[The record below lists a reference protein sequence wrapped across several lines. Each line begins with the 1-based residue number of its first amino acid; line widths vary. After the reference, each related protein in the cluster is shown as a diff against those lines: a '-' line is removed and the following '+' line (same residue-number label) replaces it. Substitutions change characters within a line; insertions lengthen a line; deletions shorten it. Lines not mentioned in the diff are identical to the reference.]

1 MRRFILA
8 VISLTL
14 AAACAGPVAATAGK
28 SQTASGSLT
37 DQLKSPDPKVR
48 AKAAREL
55 GKEGNISSI
64 PALSAALSDSEP
76 KVRREVVIALAQM
89 HGPQVLEAL
98 IKATHDQDD
107 GARMLAVKSLV
118 GYYTGDV
125 PKHGFTAFVK
135 KTWKG
140 ATAHFEMDTKHIP
153 PGIVV
158 DPNVVSALVAVMN
171 ANGAPNASEEAA
183 KGLGI
188 LGAQAAVPDLVK
200 AAHSSDSALAL
211 EALNALS
218 KIKDRSA
225 GPQLFDLLGSPNH
238 DIKRTACVT
247 VGILRANEAVPKL
260 QSIFESDSNQ
270 KDRENALTGLAYLGQ
285 SISEPTFIKAL
296 WSHDKKLRVGGAEGL
311 ARVADP
317 KTLSE
322 LEKAAITEKDT
333 DAKLAM
339 EFAITAVGKDTFLND
354 LVTELGSHTRGD
366 VATAYLTELAR
377 NPQFLPKLY
386 PFLQS
391 PDATVRRRLCGVLMY
406 SGDQSSLAQL
416 DRLEHDPNADV
427 AAEALRAKQAIRAR
441 LAPGTGV
448 GRGN

>member
-8 VISLTL
+8 IISIPL
-14 AAACAGPVAATAGK
+14 AAACALPVAATAGK
-28 SQTASGSLT
+28 AQAASASLT
-37 DQLKSPDPKVR
+37 DQLRSPDPKVR
-48 AKAAREL
+48 AKVAREL

-64 PALSAALSDSEP
+64 PALTAALSDSVP

-89 HGPQVLEAL
+89 HGSQVLDAL
-98 IKATHDQDD
+98 IRATHDQDD
-107 GARMLAVKSLV
+107 EARMLAVKSLV

-125 PKHGFTAFVK
+125 PKPGFTGFIK

-140 ATAHFEMDTKHIP
+140 ATEHFELDTKRIP

-158 DPNVVSALVAVMN
+158 EPKVVTALVAVMN
-171 ANGAPNASEEAA
+171 ATGAPHASEEAA

-188 LGAQAAVPDLVK
+188 LAAQAAVPDLVK
-200 AAHSSDSALAL
+200 AAHSSNSDLAL

-218 KIKDRSA
+218 KIKDKSA
-225 GPQLFDLLGSPNH
+225 GPQLVDLLSSPNR

-260 QSIFESDSNQ
+260 QSIFESDPNQ
-270 KDRENALTGLAYLGQ
+270 KDREQALEGLAYLGQ

-296 WSHDKKLRVGGAEGL
+296 WSHDKKLRVAAAEGL
-311 ARVADP
+311 ARIADP

-322 LEKAAITEKDT
+322 LEKAAITEKDA

-339 EFAITAVGKDTFLND
+339 EFAITAAGKETFLND
-354 LVTELGSHTRGD
+354 LVTELGSRTRGD

-377 NPQFLPKLY
+377 NPQFLPKVY

-416 DRLEHDPNADV
+416 DRLEHDSNADV

-441 LAPGTGV
+441 LGTGQSV
-448 GRGN
+448 GSGS